1 VSAVAVGAAQFPA
14 DYAAVIIGGGA
25 GIGEASARL
34 LAARGVEITVIDRD
48 EQAAEAVASGIT
60 AAGGRAHAAAAD
72 VTDESALRR
81 AFDAAVSR
89 SGTVHAVINSAGIQG
104 PLGRRSHEVEID
116 EFERTLAVNL
126 TPGLII
132 ARIAIPH
139 FLEHGYG
146 RIVHVASIA
155 GKEGNPNMIG
165 YSASKAG
172 LIGLVKAQGKEYSR
186 DNITVNAVAPAVIR
200 TPFLDSQPQSVID
213 YMLAKIPM
221 GRTGTLDEVA
231 EMLAFIVSPAASF
244 TTGFTFDLSG
254 GRATY

>member
-1 VSAVAVGAAQFPA
+1 MSAVMHAQFPA
-14 DYAAVIIGGGA
+14 DYAAVVIGGGA
-25 GIGEASARL
+25 GIGEATARL
-34 LAARGVEITVIDRD
+34 LAARGVDVTVIDRNG
-48 EQAAEAVASGIT
+48 EAAEAVAT
-60 AAGGRAHAAAAD
+60 ALVTVGGRAHSAAAD
-72 VTDESALRR
+72 VTDEAALRA
-81 AFDAAVSR
+81 AFDSVVSR

-104 PLGRRSHEVEID
+104 PLGRRSHEVEVE
-116 EFERTLAVNL
+116 EFERTLAINL
-126 TPGLII
+126 TPGLTI
-132 ARIAIPH
+132 ARVAIPH
-139 FLEHGYG
+139 FLERGYG

-172 LIGLVKAQGKEYSR
+172 LIGLVKAQGKEYSK
-186 DNITVNAVAPAVIR
+186 DGITINAVAPAVIR

-231 EMLAFIVSPAASF
+231 EMLAFIASPAASF

>member
-1 VSAVAVGAAQFPA
+1 MIAPVAIEQFPG
-14 DYAAVIIGGGA
+14 DYAAVVIGGGA
-25 GIGEASARL
+25 GIGEATARM
-34 LAARGVEITVIDRD
+34 LAARGVDVTVADRD
-48 EQAAEAVASGIT
+48 GDAAEAVASAIRD
-60 AAGGRAHAAAAD
+60 AGGAAASAVCD
-72 VTDESALRR
+72 VTVEDDVR
-81 AFDAAVSR
+81 AAFEGAVAR
-89 SGTVHAVINSAGIQG
+89 CGQVHAVVNSAGIQG
-104 PLGRRSHEVEID
+104 PLGRPSHEVEID

-126 TPGLII
+126 TPGLTI
-132 ARIAIPH
+132 ARVAVPH

-146 RIVHVASIA
+146 RILHVASIA

-186 DNITVNAVAPAVIR
+186 AGITVNAIAPAVIR

-213 YMLAKIPM
+213 YMLEKIPM
-221 GRTGTLDEVA
+221 GRTGELDEVA
-231 EMLAFIVSPAASF
+231 EMIAFVISPAAGF

>member
-1 VSAVAVGAAQFPA
+1 
-14 DYAAVIIGGGA
+14 
-25 GIGEASARL
+25 
-34 LAARGVEITVIDRD
+34 
-48 EQAAEAVASGIT
+48 
-60 AAGGRAHAAAAD
+60 
-72 VTDESALRR
+72 
-81 AFDAAVSR
+81 
-89 SGTVHAVINSAGIQG
+89 
-104 PLGRRSHEVEID
+104 
-116 EFERTLAVNL
+116 
-126 TPGLII
+126 
-132 ARIAIPH
+132 
-139 FLEHGYG
+139 
-146 RIVHVASIA
+146 VHVASIA

>member
-1 VSAVAVGAAQFPA
+1 MSAVVSDAAQFPVG
-14 DYAAVIIGGGA
+14 YAAVVIGGGA
-25 GIGEASARL
+25 GIGAATARL
-34 LAARGVEITVIDRD
+34 LAARGVEITVVDRD
-48 EQAAEAVASGIT
+48 GKAAESVAAAI
-60 AAGGRAHAAAAD
+60 AEAGGRAHAAAAD
-72 VTDESALRR
+72 VTDEPALRQ
-81 AFDAAVSR
+81 AFEAAFRR

-104 PLGRRSHEVEID
+104 PLGRRSHDVEVA

-139 FLEHGYG
+139 FLERGYG

-186 DNITVNAVAPAVIR
+186 DGITINAVAPAVIR
-200 TPFLDSQPQSVID
+200 TPFLDSQPKSVID
-213 YMLAKIPM
+213 YMLEKIPM

-231 EMLAFIVSPAASF
+231 EMLAFIASPAASF

>member
-1 VSAVAVGAAQFPA
+1 MSAHVALEQFPR
-14 DYAAVIIGGGA
+14 DYAAVVIGGGA
-25 GIGEASARL
+25 GIGEATAL
-34 LAARGVEITVIDRD
+34 LLGARGVDVTVADRD
-48 EQAAEAVASGIT
+48 GDAAEAVAAAIRD
-60 AAGGRAHAAAAD
+60 AGGIAASAACD
-72 VTDESALRR
+72 VTDEADVRA
-81 AFDAAVSR
+81 AFDCAVAR
-89 SGTVHAVINSAGIQG
+89 CGRVHAVVNSAGIQG
-104 PLGRRSHEVEID
+104 PLGRPSHEVEID

-126 TPGLII
+126 TPGLTI
-132 ARIAIPH
+132 ARVAVPH

-146 RIVHVASIA
+146 RILHVASIA

-186 DNITVNAVAPAVIR
+186 AGITVNALAPAVIR

-213 YMLAKIPM
+213 YMLEKIPM
-221 GRTGTLDEVA
+221 GRTGELDEVA
-231 EMLAFIVSPAASF
+231 EMIAFVISPAAGF